1 MTEPNPPENLDAGNA
16 SSLRKLAWAIE
27 ASRGQF
33 KLILARCNY
42 TGLRGR
48 LVRRLQQLVSG
59 EIRILEL
66 QASDKTLYGRIQA
79 VLGANVPAAVTV
91 FGLEAVGDIELLL
104 TSANQVREEF
114 QKNFP
119 FPLVLWVT
127 DEVLKKLVRVAPD
140 FESWAVAVEF
150 AIAGEEVANF
160 LRETAERWFANT
172 LRLTRQGG
180 LELEAELQAAIK
192 DLLCGGEGLDKDLQA
207 NLESLLGAV
216 KFMYNERYA
225 ALEHYQ
231 KALELWRDTG
241 NLDRQAKLVSEIALC
256 YSLKAARGE
265 INPSDWQGIGDSL
278 RENLDVFERAER
290 LDLVA
295 ISIPLVCGV
304 LRQFEEWEGLRALA
318 EKALQLHERENMPV
332 ELAQDLGFLAEV
344 ELANERWGEARDFA
358 ERALQVLGYD
368 LGQGEGQAGRLSYAS
383 SYYFILAQ
391 AQEHLN
397 QFEEAIRNLESA
409 KKAGSPEY
417 DTQLYLDIL
426 HRLQA
431 LYSEGK
437 KYLEAFKIKLERLS
451 VEQQYGLRAFV
462 GAGRIQPQRQAKFAL
477 TPVVERGVAPQQENV
492 APEIAAS
499 GRMLDVERLIEKIGR
514 NDSKLIVIHGQSG
527 VGKSSLVNGGLVPA
541 LKEKVIGIEDVL
553 PVPVRVYT
561 SWVAELGR
569 ALAEAMGE
577 KGAGAGALESGTP
590 PPNPLPAC
598 GEGEQ
603 DSRMDFVGGN
613 APDSVEAILEQLRQN
628 EHRHLRTVL
637 IFDQF
642 EEFFFFCTSPAQR
655 RQFFAFLG
663 ESLKILS
670 VKVILSLRE
679 DYLHYLLVCNR
690 QESMKVIGND
700 ILSNN
705 VLYPLG
711 NFSPEDAKSVVE
723 RLTERSN
730 FRPDG
735 DLIEELV
742 GDLAGELGEV
752 RPIELQVVG
761 AQLQAED
768 ITTLAEYRERGP
780 KAEFVKRYLE
790 EVVTDCGAEN
800 EQAAEL
806 VLYLLTD
813 EKGTRPLKTRAEL
826 ERDVQVLAAEL
837 AGESSR
843 LDLVLRIF
851 VGSGMVL
858 LLPESPADRYQLVH
872 DYLAALI
879 REQQQPK
886 LNELIAELQREREQ
900 RQLAEAL
907 RQQAVKEREQAEK
920 ARQILEAAN
929 KKATLRIRIASGVLA
944 VSLVASA
951 IAGIWARNT
960 IQEVQ
965 EVTRLEQDG
974 ANALRQ
980 YEFQSIEALLSAMRA
995 GQELK
1000 ELVKNR
1006 PGEDYPTTTPILAV
1020 QTILD
1025 NIWERNQLKGHQG
1038 AVSSAS
1044 FSPDGKRI
1052 VTASDDNTARVW
1064 DSTGKQLYE
1073 LKGHQSAVYSAS
1085 FSTDG
1090 KRILTASWD
1099 NTARVWD
1106 STTGKQLYELKGH
1119 QSPVY
1124 SASFSPDGKR
1134 ILTASW
1140 DNTARVWDS
1149 TTGKQLYELKGHQ
1162 SPVYSASFSPDGK
1175 RIVTASNDRTARVW
1189 DSTGKQLYELKG
1201 HQSAVSS
1208 ASFSPDGKRI
1218 VTASNDRTA
1227 RVWDSTGKL
1236 LSELKGH
1243 QSAVSSASFSPDG
1256 KRIVTASWDGTA
1268 RVWDSTGKQLYE
1280 LKGHQSPV
1288 NSASFSPDGK
1298 RIVTASF
1305 DNTARVW
1312 DSTGKQLY
1320 ELKGHQSPVNSASFS
1335 PDGKRIVTASW
1346 DNTARVWDSTGKQL
1360 YELKGHQ
1367 SPVYS
1372 ASFSP
1377 DGKRIVTA
1385 SSDRTARVWDST
1397 GKQLYELKGHQDAV
1411 NSASFSPDGKR
1422 IVTASWDGTARVW
1435 DSTGKQ
1441 LYELKGH
1448 QSPVNS

>member
-1 MTEPNPPENLDAGNA
+1 MTEPNPPENLDAGNER
-16 SSLRKLAWAIE
+16 SLRKLAWAIE

-42 TGLRGR
+42 TGVRGR
-48 LVRRLQQLVSG
+48 LVRELPQLVSG

-66 QASDKTLYGRIQA
+66 QASDRTLYGRIQA
-79 VLGANVPAAVTV
+79 VLGANVPVALTV
-91 FGLEAVGDIELLL
+91 FGLEAVGDIEQLL
-104 TSANQVREEF
+104 TSTNQVREEF
-114 QKNFP
+114 QKHFP
-119 FPLVLWVT
+119 FPLVLWVS
-127 DEVLKKLVRVAPD
+127 DDVFKKLVRVAPD
-140 FESWAVAVEF
+140 FESWAIGVEF
-150 AIAGEEVANF
+150 AVAGEDVASF
-160 LRETAERWFANT
+160 VRETAERWFANT
-172 LRLTRQGG
+172 LRITRQGA
-180 LELEAELQAAIK
+180 LELEAELQAAEK
-192 DLLCGGEGLDKDLQA
+192 DLLGGGEGLDKELQA

-216 KFMYNERYA
+216 KFMYNERDA

-231 KALELWRDTG
+231 KALGLWRETG

-265 INPSDWQGIGDSL
+265 INPSDWQEIGDSL
-278 RENLDVFERAER
+278 RESLDVFERAER
-290 LDLVA
+290 PDLVA
-295 ISIPLVCGV
+295 ILIPLVCGV

-318 EKALQLHERENMPV
+318 SKALQLHDRENMPV
-332 ELAQDLGFLAEV
+332 ELAQDFGFLAEV
-344 ELANERWGEARDFA
+344 EIANERWGEARDFA
-358 ERALQVLGYD
+358 QRALQVLGYD
-368 LGQGEGQAGRLSYAS
+368 LGQGEGQGEGQAGRLSYAS
-383 SYYFILAQ
+383 RYLFILAQ
-391 AQEHLN
+391 AQYHLQ
-397 QFEEAIRNLESA
+397 QFEEAIRNLEA
-409 KKAGSPEY
+409 ANEAGSPEY

-437 KYLEAFKIKLERLS
+437 KYLEAFEIKLERLS

-477 TPVVERGVAPQQENV
+477 TPVVGRGVAPQQENV

-553 PVPVRVYT
+553 PVPVWVYT
-561 SWVAELGR
+561 HWVAELGR
-569 ALAEAMGE
+569 ALIEAL
-577 KGAGAGALESGTP
+577 A
-590 PPNPLPAC
+590 
-598 GEGEQ
+598 
-603 DSRMDFVGGN
+603 DSRVRSPRN
-613 APDSVEAILEQLRQN
+613 APYSVEAILEQLRQN

-642 EEFFFFCTSPAQR
+642 EEFFFVCTSPAQR

-670 VKVILSLRE
+670 AKVILSLRE
-679 DYLHYLLVCNR
+679 DYLHYLLECNR

-711 NFSPEDAKSVVE
+711 NFSPEDAKSVVL

-761 AQLQAED
+761 AQLQEEK
-768 ITTLAEYRERGP
+768 ITTLAGYRERGP
-780 KAEFVKRYLE
+780 KTEFVKRYLE

-800 EQAAEL
+800 KRAAEL

-843 LDLVLRIF
+843 LDLVLEIF

-886 LNELIAELQREREQ
+886 FNELIAELEREREQ
-900 RQLAEAL
+900 RQLAEAKQL
-907 RQQAVKEREQAEK
+907 QAEEERKQAEK

-929 KKATLRIRIASGVLA
+929 KKATLRIRMASGVLA

-951 IAGIWARNT
+951 IIGIKAATTLQEARKGT
-960 IQEVQ
+960 Q
-965 EVTRLEQDG
+965 LERDG
-974 ANALRQ
+974 LNALRQ
-980 YEFQSIEALLSAMRA
+980 YEFRQIEALISAMQA
-995 GQELK
+995 WQELK
-1000 ELVKNR
+1000 AVFKNK
-1006 PGEDYPTTTPILAV
+1006 PVEDYPTATPILAV

-1025 NIWERNQLKGHQG
+1025 SIRERNQLKGHQG
-1038 AVSSAS
+1038 DVTSAS

-1052 VTASDDNTARVW
+1052 LTASSDNTARVW
-1064 DSTGKQLYE
+1064 DSTGKLLSE
-1073 LKGHQSAVYSAS
+1073 LKGHQGPVISAS
-1085 FSTDG
+1085 FSPDG

-1099 NTARVWD
+1099 KTARVWDSTGKLLSELKGHQGDVTSASFSPDGKRILTASSDNTARVWD
-1106 STTGKQLYELKGH
+1106 STGKLLSELKGH
-1119 QSPVY
+1119 QGPVISASFSPDGKRILTASWDKTARVWDSTGKLLSELKGHQGY
-1124 SASFSPDGKR
+1124 VISASFSPDGKR

-1149 TTGKQLYELKGHQ
+1149 TGKLLSELKGHQ
-1162 SPVYSASFSPDGK
+1162 GPVISASFSPDGK
-1175 RIVTASNDRTARVW
+1175 RILTAS
-1189 DSTGKQLYELKG
+1189 
-1201 HQSAVSS
+1201 
-1208 ASFSPDGKRI
+1208 
-1218 VTASNDRTA
+1218 
-1227 RVWDSTGKL
+1227 
-1236 LSELKGH
+1236 
-1243 QSAVSSASFSPDG
+1243 
-1256 KRIVTASWDGTA
+1256 
-1268 RVWDSTGKQLYE
+1268 
-1280 LKGHQSPV
+1280 
-1288 NSASFSPDGK
+1288 
-1298 RIVTASF
+1298 
-1305 DNTARVW
+1305 
-1312 DSTGKQLY
+1312 
-1320 ELKGHQSPVNSASFS
+1320 
-1335 PDGKRIVTASW
+1335 
-1346 DNTARVWDSTGKQL
+1346 
-1360 YELKGHQ
+1360 
-1367 SPVYS
+1367 
-1372 ASFSP
+1372 
-1377 DGKRIVTA
+1377 
-1385 SSDRTARVWDST
+1385 
-1397 GKQLYELKGHQDAV
+1397 
-1411 NSASFSPDGKR
+1411 
-1422 IVTASWDGTARVW
+1422 
-1435 DSTGKQ
+1435 
-1441 LYELKGH
+1441 
-1448 QSPVNS
+1448 